1 MCLHKCKNQRC
12 PRKSNYKKV
21 YEFIQKQN
29 NENSLSFIH
38 FMHNIVMFFTKT
50 DVSKCIDYA
59 NDLHNKLNNMGIT
72 ATIGVSEKTVNL
84 MEYRQHMVRQTKL

>member
-1 MCLHKCKNQRC
+1 M
-12 PRKSNYKKV
+12 